1 MLGRISQRAFSVSTR
16 HSANLLGVVSSE
28 ATSTARTATGRTIGR
43 CLRKSLLRNFPE
55 DDLLSCFN
63 NMDVQKRFLGMS
75 AIKTTPIA
83 SQLKVSEDA
92 YEVDPELVTRYV
104 VRPAEVDDCGDVLRL
119 IRGLAE
125 WEGTIDQVEITEED
139 LKKDGFGSNPC
150 YQCVLL
156 EAFEDD
162 DVHSIIGYAMFSG
175 GYCAWKGRTITW
187 EDLFIHHD
195 YRGKGLGAVLLHEV
209 CKMGYLD
216 GCKYIS
222 GYVDF
227 ENDRAKQWYEDVGF
241 ENQTQKHGY
250 NIMSMAG
257 NSLQHYVFNHKP
269 IEKLGKRGVHVSSL
283 VTN

>member
-1 MLGRISQRAFSVSTR
+1 MFARLAQRAFSVSAR
-16 HSANLLGVVSSE
+16 SSANLLGVASSE
-28 ATSTARTATGRTIGR
+28 ATSMTTTGRIGR

-55 DDLLSCFN
+55 DDLLSCFD
-63 NMDVQKRFLGMS
+63 NMSIQKRYLGTS
-75 AIKTTPIA
+75 AMKTTPVVP
-83 SQLKVSEDA
+83 QLQVSADD

-104 VRPAEVDDCGDVLRL
+104 VRPSEIDDCGDILKLV
-119 IRGLAE
+119 RGLAE

-162 DVHSIIGYAMFSG
+162 GDHSVIGYAMFSG

-195 YRGKGLGAVLLHEV
+195 YRAKGLGAVLLHEV

-222 GYVDF
+222 GYVDI
-227 ENDRAKQWYEDVGF
+227 ENDRAKQWYEDIGF

-257 NSLQHYVFNHKP
+257 NSLQHYVTDHKP
-269 IEKLGKRGVHVSSL
+269 IEKLGRRGVHVSSL